1 MVPPTRARAQARGPK
16 RALHARARTRKHA
29 RVGEAVNPRTLAP
42 CSSHSRAVMPRAA
55 PFCAAADARHL
66 APRRGAHRRARPR
79 WRALRGADPCDLW
92 TLSAGGG
99 LVAEGN
105 PRRTPPL
112 LEARWC
118 GCPGSLTLGLPA
130 IAATRR
136 HTLPCARACA
146 CAGACA
152 SPGNTALRFGLWAA
166 RARRRR
172 LDRRDEHVGGWPVAS
187 RAWRCGPG
195 GASRRA
201 RHRTRST

>member
-79 WRALRGADPCDLW
+79 WRCAALTRV
-92 TLSAGGG
+92 T
-99 LVAEGN
+99 
-105 PRRTPPL
+105 
-112 LEARWC
+112 C
-118 GCPGSLTLGLPA
+118 GPS
-130 IAATRR
+130 R
-136 HTLPCARACA
+136 
-146 CAGACA
+146 
-152 SPGNTALRFGLWAA
+152 WAA
-166 RARRRR
+166 ASWPRAIRGARRRFSTR
-172 LDRRDEHVGGWPVAS
+172 GGVDARAHSPLACLQLPPLGATPCHALEPAPAPGPAPHQATPPFALGCGQREHGGGGSTGETSTWEGGPVAS